1 MKKKIALVV
10 VVVILIIMQFISQP
24 KNESTEILVTD
35 ITKVTDV
42 SENVL
47 MLLKTTCYDC
57 HSNNTVYPWYSNIQP
72 VAWWLNDHVKDG
84 KKHLNFS
91 DFGSYTT
98 EKAKK
103 KLAEIADLIEED
115 EMPLTSYTL
124 IHRNA
129 KLDEIQK
136 KMIVVWAKNTAVTYG
151 SGSSN

>member
-10 VVVILIIMQFISQP
+10 VVVILIGMQFISQP
-24 KNESTEILVTD
+24 KNESTEILATD

-57 HSNNTVYPWYSNIQP
+57 HSNNTDYPWYSNIQP

-91 DFGSYTT
+91 EFGSYTT

-103 KLAEIADLIEED
+103 KLSEIAKEIEED

-136 KMIVVWAKNTAVTYG
+136 KMIVVWAKNTAVTYVAVN
-151 SGSSN
+151 SN